1 MKLILLST
9 ELLSHTQVLLFY
21 SSVCVSFL
29 SALLLVML
37 IKARIKTTRSN
48 AALALRNKEVEA
60 QHQEIHQQK
69 RALEE
74 LNGVKDK
81 MFSIIAHDFRSP
93 LNTIQGVLSL
103 LHMDA
108 LSEDELHMLLPDL
121 TRKVDASINLLD
133 NLLHWSRSQ
142 MQGIKVNPSNIH
154 LRKVIND
161 TIAHMHQVAT
171 QKDILIQVFVDDSL
185 RVHADLEMTRLIIR
199 NLLSNAIK
207 FSYEGH
213 AIHIEAHQS
222 EATHYDELETN
233 NQAVVSITDFGV
245 GIPED
250 VLQDLF
256 ARNGYSTKGTAQEKG
271 TGLGL
276 NLCQECVRL
285 NGGEI
290 WVNSSDQGMTNF
302 SFSLPL
308 VEAHEQLP
316 MMQHR

>member
-1 MKLILLST
+1 MKLILLFT
-9 ELLSHTQVLLFY
+9 ELLSQTQAFLFY
-21 SSVCVSFL
+21 SSVSVSFI
-29 SALLLVML
+29 SVLLLVL
-37 IKARIKTTRSN
+37 LVKARIKTTRAN
-48 AALALRNKEVEA
+48 QALAIRNKVVEE
-60 QHQEIHQQK
+60 QHQEIHEQK
-69 RALEE
+69 LVLEE

-108 LSEDELHMLLPDL
+108 LSEDELRELLPDL

-142 MQGIKVNPSNIH
+142 MQGIKVNPSNFV
-154 LRKVIND
+154 LRKIINE
-161 TIAHMHQVAT
+161 TIAHMHQLAT
-171 QKDILIQVFVDDSL
+171 QKDILIQVFVDDTL
-185 RVHADLEMTRLIIR
+185 RVYADLEMTRLVVR

-213 AIHIEAHQS
+213 AIHIEVHQG
-222 EATHYDELETN
+222 EASSHDVALSDDK
-233 NQAVVSITDFGV
+233 VIVSITDFGI
-245 GIPED
+245 GISQD

-256 ARNGYSTKGTAQEKG
+256 DRSGYSTKGTAQEKG

-276 NLCQECVRL
+276 NLCQECVEM

-290 WVNSSDQGMTNF
+290 WANSNDQGVTNF
-302 SFSLPL
+302 SFTIPL
-308 VEAHEQLP
+308 AKVSSEQTVAC
-316 MMQHR
+316 

>member
-1 MKLILLST
+1 MKFILLFT
-9 ELLSHTQVLLFY
+9 ELSSHTQTFLLY

-29 SALLLVML
+29 SVLLLILL
-37 IKARIKTTRSN
+37 IRARVRTTRAN
-48 AALALRNKEVEA
+48 AALALRNEEIET
-60 QHQEIHQQK
+60 QHQEIHEQK
-69 RALEE
+69 RVLEE

-108 LSEDELHMLLPDL
+108 LSEHELRVLLPDL

-142 MQGIKVNPSNIH
+142 MQGIKVNPSTFR
-154 LRKVIND
+154 LRRVIND
-161 TIAHMHQVAT
+161 TIAHMHQLAT

-185 RVHADLEMTRLIIR
+185 QVHADLEMTRLIIR

-213 AIHIEAHQS
+213 AIHIEVHQN
-222 EATHYDELETN
+222 ETLPCDEVKSN
-233 NQAVVSITDFGV
+233 DQAIISITDFGV
-245 GIPED
+245 GIPESI
-250 VLQDLF
+250 LQDLF
-256 ARNGYSTKGTAQEKG
+256 VRNGYSTKGTAEEKG

-290 WVNSSDQGMTNF
+290 WANSSDLGITNF
-302 SFSLPL
+302 SFTLPL
-308 VEAHEQLP
+308 AEATTEQTVV
-316 MMQHR
+316 QHH